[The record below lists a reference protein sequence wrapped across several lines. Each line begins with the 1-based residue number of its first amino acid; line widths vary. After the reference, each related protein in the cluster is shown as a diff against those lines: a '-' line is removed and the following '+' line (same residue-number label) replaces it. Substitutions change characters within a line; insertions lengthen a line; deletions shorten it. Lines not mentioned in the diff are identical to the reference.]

1 MNKAETKKLLEEF
14 SQAKLK
20 EYGSYAYS
28 SGYFEIMLGNALERL
43 TKRQRESMLAQ
54 IVSATATSQK
64 QEIVQS
70 VSLAQ

>member
-1 MNKAETKKLLEEF
+1 MKRSETKRLLEEF

-28 SGYFEIMLGNALERL
+28 SGYFEIMLGNALELL
-43 TKRQRESMLAQ
+43 TKRQRESIMAQ